1 MLLLLQH
8 CHNFERNEFLIPCWT
23 VRTAAHGFSF
33 EILIVNII
41 EKKIIITNIDKS
53 TVHPQI
59 VQEENRISFW
69 KTLWTN
75 TWYILSVFVWKK
87 TLEKLIIIIIHWPF
101 NIKYIH
107 SILKNWLKNSKVNI
121 VKRHNAIFIWNG
133 FTMEWIELH
142 IGVLLNRIYFN

>member
-1 MLLLLQH
+1 MYFSFHFLIYASNSIYEIKKYFDNKNLLLLLQH

-69 KTLWTN
+69 KTL
-75 TWYILSVFVWKK
+75 
-87 TLEKLIIIIIHWPF
+87 
-101 NIKYIH
+101 
-107 SILKNWLKNSKVNI
+107 
-121 VKRHNAIFIWNG
+121 
-133 FTMEWIELH
+133 
-142 IGVLLNRIYFN
+142 

>member
-1 MLLLLQH
+1 MNVPVYSLKLTFCFNTPGTWQIQIYVFLISFSHLCIYFNIWNKKYFDNKNLLLLLQH

-33 EILIVNII
+33 EILIVDII

-69 KTLWTN
+69 KH
-75 TWYILSVFVWKK
+75 S
-87 TLEKLIIIIIHWPF
+87 ERIHG
-101 NIKYIH
+101 
-107 SILKNWLKNSKVNI
+107 
-121 VKRHNAIFIWNG
+121 IFWVSL
-133 FTMEWIELH
+133 FERKH
-142 IGVLLNRIYFN
+142 